1 MSAAKQTK
9 SNPVTDA
16 TAGAIAGCAARF
28 VVGPLDVIKIRFQV
42 QLEPIAKRAAGL
54 DPTSLASKYTGLRQA
69 LTTIVK
75 EEGVKVWP
83 IGCSCTWCL
92 SVIQSN
98 RQASGH
104 TTMQGLWRG
113 TLPGQLLTVPYTA
126 VQFVTLQ
133 QVRYFAHQSG
143 ISDAMGGKSLS
154 FVSGA
159 IAGAAATIAAYPFD
173 ILRTTLAA
181 QGEPK
186 VHLMSY
192 PQATLLTPRSINS
205 LGHASQYQMLPFQY

>member
-42 QLEPIAKRAAGL
+42 QLEPIAKRAVGL

-75 EEGVKVWP
+75 EEGIKVWP
-83 IGCSCTWCL
+83 FGCVCTSCL
-92 SVIQSN
+92 SVIQTD

-104 TTMQGLWRG
+104 TPMQGLWRG

-143 ISDAMGGKSLS
+143 ISDAMAGKSLS

-159 IAGAAATIAAYPFD
+159 MAGAAATIAAYPFD

-186 VHLMSY
+186 VQLMSC
-192 PQATLLTPRSINS
+192 PQATCLWLLTPR
-205 LGHASQYQMLPFQY
+205 